1 MKKEFA
7 TYEIALKLKEL
18 GFNEDCFGYFV
29 INLQELIIVNTKKH
43 KSDWYISTP
52 LWQQVIDWFREEHNI
67 HLAVTSYTNPSKIG
81 DKQMYETLIGHKEN
95 NFDATIANS
104 TIRLTESF
112 KNKVLCLYNLYDT
125 YEEAREQAIL
135 EAIKL
140 CKYNEKTN

>member
-43 KSDWYISTP
+43 KSDWYISAP

-112 KNKVLCLYNLYDT
+112 KNLAGGIFDT
-125 YEEAREQAIL
+125 AAVVI
-135 EAIKL
+135 AVG
-140 CKYNEKTN
+140 